1 MKNTM
6 RTVPLGDSGVD
17 VSCMSLGAMYFGTRT
32 DPALSRKLLDEY
44 VDRGGTFID
53 TANIYAH
60 WIPGFHGGESETLL
74 GEWMRE
80 RGNRSRLFLASK
92 VGFEYASVPRR
103 LTASLIQA
111 ECDKSLRR
119 LGVDSIDLYY
129 AHVDDRATPI
139 PETLEALGR
148 LVKSGKVRHIGASN
162 FLAWRLADCRALSA
176 ARSLPGYCCVQQR
189 HTYLR
194 PRRGASFHP
203 QIAAN
208 EDLLDWCAST
218 RLTLL
223 AYSPLLGGAYT
234 RSDRSIPDQ
243 YKGPDTEE
251 RLKRLNDVA
260 RQVGATANQVVLAWL
275 MQAEPKAIPVM
286 AAGTMEQMKENLG
299 ALDVTLSSE
308 QIDSLSKAAAA

>member
-1 MKNTM
+1 M
-6 RTVPLGDSGVD
+6 RTVPLGDSGAD
-17 VSCMSLGAMYFGTRT
+17 VSCMCLGAMYLGTRT

-60 WIPGFHGGESETLL
+60 WIAGFHGGESETLI

-92 VGFEYASVPRR
+92 VGFEYSSVPRR
-103 LTASLIQA
+103 LTASLVQA

-119 LGVDSIDLYY
+119 LGVDTIDLYY

-139 PETLEALGR
+139 KDTLAAFGR
-148 LVKSGKVRHIGASN
+148 LVKSGKVRYIGASN

-176 ARSLPGYCCVQQR
+176 ASSLPGYCCIQQR

-194 PRRGASFHP
+194 PRRGASFDP

-208 EDLLDWCAST
+208 SDLLDWCAST
-218 RLTLL
+218 RCTLL

-234 RSDRSIPDQ
+234 RADRSIPEQ
-243 YKGPDTEE
+243 YRGPDTEA
-251 RLKRLNDVA
+251 RLKSLGAVA
-260 RQVGATANQVVLAWL
+260 REVGATANQVVLAWL
-275 MQAEPKAIPVM
+275 MQAEPEAIPVM
-286 AAGTMEQMKENLG
+286 AAGAMDQLKENLG
-299 ALDVTLSSE
+299 ALDLRLSRE
-308 QIDSLSKAAAA
+308 QIETLSKASAV